1 MTSRLSTLGSK
12 RDHALIIPSAVSD
25 VSMRLCI
32 HYWQPRAHASA
43 SRLCALLIVQL
54 QHLISLLR
62 QHPASRQDTNNGGC
76 LEHSRAGLAAGC
88 APYGPA
94 RTLPAD
100 SQRNSVYTFTFIAI
114 TVYAITHRKFT
125 LQDNHRSPFTH
136 NDNNNVTLLPL
147 LQNSPFEPV
156 TIQIQRRN
164 RSAIQHCKLLVTTCT
179 SYLH

>member
-1 MTSRLSTLGSK
+1 MAATRTRISITFMRAINSPTAASHLS
-12 RDHALIIPSAVSD
+12 P
-25 VSMRLCI
+25 
-32 HYWQPRAHASA
+32 PSA
-43 SRLCALLIVQL
+43 SRIPAGHRQRRLLEQ
-54 QHLISLLR
+54 
-62 QHPASRQDTNNGGC
+62 
-76 LEHSRAGLAAGC
+76 AAGC